1 MARTFKDDLTRELQ
15 DKRFAT
21 GFGTEMAKTDLALL
35 LIAARK
41 AAGITQQE
49 LAARAGT
56 TQAYIAKLESG
67 GANPTI
73 GKVGELLALLGFRLT
88 PTLSNLNPYLEA
100 SLASREPQN
109 IPVAAG
115 KPR

>member
-1 MARTFKDDLTRELQ
+1 MARTFKGDLTRELQ
-15 DKRFAT
+15 DKQFAN
-21 GFGTEMAKTDLALL
+21 GFGSELAKTDFAMLL
-35 LIAARK
+35 VKARK

-67 GANPTI
+67 EANPTI

-88 PTLSNLNPYLEA
+88 PTLSSLNPYLEVV
-100 SLASREPQN
+100 LPGREPQDA
-109 IPVAAG
+109 PVAAG
-115 KPR
+115 KTL